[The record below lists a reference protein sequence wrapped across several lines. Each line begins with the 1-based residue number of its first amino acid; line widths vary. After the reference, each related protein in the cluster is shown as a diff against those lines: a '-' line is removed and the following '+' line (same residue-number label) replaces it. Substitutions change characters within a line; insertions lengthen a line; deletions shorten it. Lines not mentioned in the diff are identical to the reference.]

1 MVTIT
6 LYVISGVFFAFEC
19 GAAMERKGYD
29 PTAWY
34 VLGFIFGVWTRI
46 VIFFIKDNTEEVDK
60 AEIKRIVQADQVR
73 VMKSDIEL
81 GRVWVCPLC
90 RKVNDTKIYTC
101 SCGTRK
107 PHKVVSQK
115 VTKPIVETWICK
127 NCGAENS
134 GHVYICKCG
143 MKKSQ
148 NDECSTQ

>member
-46 VIFFIKDNTEEVDK
+46 VIFFIKDNTEEV
-60 AEIKRIVQADQVR
+60 
-73 VMKSDIEL
+73 
-81 GRVWVCPLC
+81 
-90 RKVNDTKIYTC
+90 
-101 SCGTRK
+101 
-107 PHKVVSQK
+107 
-115 VTKPIVETWICK
+115 TKPIVETWICK